1 MKRIH
6 LLLIVTL
13 CFITQNIEAQDL
25 LDGLKQV
32 ADMHN
37 EEHGNDS
44 NNNQDLSEE
53 EQRQA
58 EEFWKEKTKDA
69 MDFINGIDKP
79 YHQCLALM
87 GLYSYHFLKL
97 SVAAEEEEDCK
108 MKYDWYGTM
117 LLMNISGTFLLPC
130 TEGFYNLPEEDQI
143 SIFHDFLN
151 SLYQC
156 NFSGDPLVWTPLA
169 KKAPKIAKD
178 IHIGFDQPFCSN
190 DEGANYYSLKKVYY
204 LLFEWEA
211 VVANTL
217 AIGKKMEALGCGG

>member
-79 YHQCLALM
+79 YH
-87 GLYSYHFLKL
+87 
-97 SVAAEEEEDCK
+97 
-108 MKYDWYGTM
+108 
-117 LLMNISGTFLLPC
+117 
-130 TEGFYNLPEEDQI
+130 
-143 SIFHDFLN
+143 
-151 SLYQC
+151 
-156 NFSGDPLVWTPLA
+156 
-169 KKAPKIAKD
+169 
-178 IHIGFDQPFCSN
+178 
-190 DEGANYYSLKKVYY
+190 
-204 LLFEWEA
+204 
-211 VVANTL
+211 
-217 AIGKKMEALGCGG
+217 